1 MLFIDELDV
10 IFGCQTCLDAAYLG
24 DRLLSMILKLDC
36 KCGVVKVFFISYCVL
51 CCMHK
56 GYTILKIIIHNFE
69 CRCSIICQE
78 MIVV

>member
-36 KCGVVKVFFISYCVL
+36 KCGVVNVFFIHIVSCVA
-51 CCMHK
+51 CIK
-56 GYTILKIIIHNFE
+56 DIQFE
-69 CRCSIICQE
+69 KS
-78 MIVV
+78 